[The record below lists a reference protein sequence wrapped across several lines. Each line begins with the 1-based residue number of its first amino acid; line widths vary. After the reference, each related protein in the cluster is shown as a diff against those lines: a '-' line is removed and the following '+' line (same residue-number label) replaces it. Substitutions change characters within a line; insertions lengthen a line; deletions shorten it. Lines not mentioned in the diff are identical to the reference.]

1 MNNTG
6 FLTKQ
11 KSAAL
16 ILLLLCMILFFLG
29 LLLGSG
35 ILPPDQWWS
44 ALPTGETRLHPIFF
58 LRLVRI
64 TGAFIIGA
72 SLTLSG
78 ATFQAVLRNPLAEP
92 FTLGIS
98 GGASVGAALSFL
110 TRIHT
115 YHSLMTVACA
125 FAGALITLGFVLCL
139 SRGGRKSKESLL
151 LSGVITGTIC
161 SSILM
166 YLFSVI
172 HIDELA
178 SITWWLLG
186 DLQGIDPYLLLPAG
200 GLLILMTVIL
210 RICAPALNLLSLGD
224 SRAWNGGVDPGKIT
238 LLSVICASLLA
249 AMTISMAGVISF
261 CGLIVPHIIRRIL
274 GCDHKRIT
282 LPLFLSGGGF
292 LMFCDILSR
301 ILHPAKEIPIGVI
314 TSLIGGTLF
323 LWIVNRRRVQQ

>member
-1 MNNTG
+1 MKRL
-6 FLTKQ
+6 FFSKQ
-11 KSAAL
+11 NLIVLLML
-16 ILLLLCMILFFLG
+16 ILCAALFFLG

-35 ILPPDQWWS
+35 TLNPDQWWTT
-44 ALPTGETRLHPIFF
+44 LPSGEIRLHPIFF
-58 LRLVRI
+58 LRLIRI
-64 TGAFIIGA
+64 TGAFIIGS

-110 TRIHT
+110 TKLHT
-115 YHSLMTVACA
+115 LHSLMTVGCA
-125 FAGALITLGFVLCL
+125 FAGAFLTLGFVLCL
-139 SRGGRKSKESLL
+139 SKGGRRGKESLL

-200 GLLILMTVIL
+200 VLLILITLIL

-224 SRAWNGGVDPGKIT
+224 SQAWNGGVDPGKIT

-261 CGLIVPHIIRRIL
+261 CGLIVPHIVRRVL
-274 GCDHKRIT
+274 GCDHKKIT
-282 LPLFLSGGGF
+282 LPLFLSGGAF

-314 TSLIGGTLF
+314 TALIGGALF
-323 LWIVNRRRVQQ
+323 LWIVNRRRAQS